1 MWRSFPQAFLF
12 LPPQIPEEMNR
23 CRNSYMEQAL
33 LPRSVEDLTSDEARP
48 GGCRSL
54 LQDSLDALLKEAKD
68 KFKGYDSCP
77 TPEHAEL
84 ACRKVGAPSFLWFTW
99 RWKKTESKNQRTP
112 LLNLWFFFPD
122 FVSSSCLSCPPL
134 PSLNPVYQNS
144 CLLAHPRKIS
154 FFPSLCWTL
163 CQKDI
168 SLTRAHI
175 QTQHYPRTF
184 STFFLF
190 WVGPVC
196 IYLFF
201 QFKVTRRSSVFFFFF
216 YDGGGEQLT
225 WLNTK
230 QADSYI
236 CKYKL
241 T

>member
-144 CLLAHPRKIS
+144 CLLAHPRKNQLFPIPVLDFMPERHQLDTSTYTDSALSQDIFYFFSVLGGSCMHLS
-154 FFPSLCWTL
+154 FFP
-163 CQKDI
+163 
-168 SLTRAHI
+168 
-175 QTQHYPRTF
+175 
-184 STFFLF
+184 
-190 WVGPVC
+190 V
-196 IYLFF
+196 
-201 QFKVTRRSSVFFFFF
+201 
-216 YDGGGEQLT
+216 
-225 WLNTK
+225 
-230 QADSYI
+230 
-236 CKYKL
+236 
-241 T
+241 